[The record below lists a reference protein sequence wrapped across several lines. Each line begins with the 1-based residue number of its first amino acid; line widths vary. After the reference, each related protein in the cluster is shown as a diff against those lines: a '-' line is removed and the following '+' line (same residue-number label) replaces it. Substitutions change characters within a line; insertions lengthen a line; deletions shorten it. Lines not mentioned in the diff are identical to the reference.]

1 MAKARRYSQRSGIG
15 RLSMSTSSKPSKVR
29 KRQLQCPKHL
39 RSRKLHAHLTDS
51 LATKYGTR
59 SMGVRKGDKVLL
71 MRGDFAG
78 HEDEI
83 TEVDLER
90 GFVYVRDVTKE
101 KADGTKSFLP
111 VRASNIEITNLN
123 LDDERRQKI
132 LQRRGMP

>member
-1 MAKARRYSQRSGIG
+1 
-15 RLSMSTSSKPSKVR
+15 MSRPVSSKPSKVR

-39 RSRKLHAHLTDS
+39 RAQGLHAHLTGQ
-51 LATKYGTR
+51 LVTKYGTR
-59 SMGVRKGDKVLL
+59 SMAVRKGDKVLL

-78 HEDEI
+78 HEDEV
-83 TEVDLER
+83 TEVDLDR